1 MPTTSPHN
9 DSAMAADR
17 HALQSLGVLM
27 PIRLSPLKFLPGRH
41 PLGRA
46 GSGLRFLRTRRF
58 IQGEDN
64 PRDIDKFSP
73 QNDRQVIEWEEE
85 AQAAVMVLADVSS
98 SMATASKASLRNTAV
113 LQLTYSLWRAGDR
126 IGTIFFSSGLH
137 QEIRAAN
144 LKMQMERLTTELSGL
159 GSYPDTDILTV
170 LKRYMSQSTRNR
182 PDILFVVSDFVSMSQ
197 HNLQLDAEWYPVLNK
212 LRNNL
217 IPVIITFAIPSGIRG
232 MLKLWDPERQAR
244 RLAWFSSSRVK
255 QINQEEK
262 DRVAALTSKFRAA
275 GLDYL
280 VISSQREIYP
290 QLAQLARQRR
300 GRKN

>member
-1 MPTTSPHN
+1 MLTTSQYN
-9 DSAMAADR
+9 EEAAAER
-17 HALQSLGVLM
+17 QALQALGVLM

-46 GSGLRFLRTRRF
+46 GSGLRFLRTRKF

-85 AQAAVMVLADVSS
+85 AQASVMVLADVSA
-98 SMATASKASLRNTAV
+98 SMATPSKAALRNATV

-144 LKMQMERLTTELSGL
+144 LKMQMERLTTALSAL
-159 GSYPDTDILTV
+159 GNYPETDILTV
-170 LKRYMSQSTRNR
+170 LRRYMNQSSRNR
-182 PDILFVVSDFVSMSQ
+182 PDLLFVVSDFVSMREN
-197 HNLQLDAEWYPVLNK
+197 NLQLDAEWYPVVK
-212 LRNNL
+212 QLRNNL
-217 IPVIITFAIPSGIRG
+217 IPVIVTFAIPGSVSG
-232 MLKLWDPERQAR
+232 MLKLWDPERQTR
-244 RLAWFSSSRVK
+244 RLVWFSSARVK

-262 DRVAALTSKFRAA
+262 DRVASLVNKFRAT